1 MELKSEAKAG
11 ELKKQEFVSSETLY
25 KIKKV
30 SNQSNSPAADPSL
43 KCQAKYDPETD
54 QAIVF
59 LNCKGNIVISIYISL
74 KINLVSSCDNKYI
87 WLQKEKNSLYY
98 WKPQ

>member
-1 MELKSEAKAG
+1 MVQTIDSPSKL
-11 ELKKQEFVSSETLY
+11 LLDIKKEKFVSSEKLFRIR
-25 KIKKV
+25 KNK
-30 SNQSNSPAADPSL
+30 NSPASDPSL

-59 LNCKGNIVISIYISL
+59 LNCKEC
-74 KINLVSSCDNKYI
+74 SCDNKYI